1 MFTGIIHHTAVVAE
15 LLPSGHGSRLRLHEL
30 PDQLQPERGESISVN
45 GVCLTVVDP
54 ASGSFSAD
62 LSPETLSRTT
72 LGNLTSGTRVNLER
86 SLRLSDRLGG
96 HLVQGHVDTIGALVK
111 IRREGQFITHRWS
124 FPIRYAPLVV
134 DKGSIA
140 VDGVSLTV
148 VEPDDTSFSVAL
160 IPETLEMTNI
170 GAGRVGDSVNLE
182 FDIMAKFAQ
191 RMLEPYARTSR

>member
-1 MFTGIIHHTAVVAE
+1 MFTGIIHQTAIVAE
-15 LLPSGHGSRLRLHEL
+15 LLPGEHGSRLRLHEL
-30 PDQLQPERGESISVN
+30 PAEFHAERGESVAVN

-54 ASGSFSAD
+54 DGNAFSAD

-72 LGNLTSGTRVNLER
+72 IGNLSSGMRVNIER

-111 IRREGQFITHRWS
+111 VRREGQFITYRWS
-124 FPIRYAPLVV
+124 FPLRYGPLVV

-140 VDGVSLTV
+140 VDGVSLTAV
-148 VEPDDTSFSVAL
+148 DPDDSSFSVAL
-160 IPETLEMTNI
+160 IPETLEMTNL
-170 GAGRVGDSVNLE
+170 GAAAVGDSVNLE

-191 RMLEPYARTSR
+191 RMLTPYMRPGR